1 MEKYIAIRDISKKPS
16 YANINARLLYLH
28 VACNV
33 DVSTY
38 DYSHSYR
45 QLAADL
51 GMSVQSVR
59 TAVKMLEADGLVT
72 THLSAH
78 KVTQGLTHLSTQQL
92 THLHIVRINEMDTTA
107 DTTANTPANTPA
119 NTTANTPANTQK
131 NNSSTQVVELES
143 LTHDARVCEGW
154 KKLLKEE
161 FSLGDEDAQK
171 ALDLFFQ
178 RQRIKGKKWESQ
190 GDALAH
196 LLAFCEKRMPRSAT
210 TLTPP
215 ARPRKNDHDARMEE
229 YRRSEEEQK
238 QATRQEKEAEEVE
251 RLKRWYHEAIRKK
264 QTKEA
269 ETFKQELIKRHAI

>member
-59 TAVKMLEADGLVT
+59 TAVKMLEADGLIT
-72 THLSAH
+72 THLSTH

-92 THLHIVRINEMDTTA
+92 THLHIVRISEVDTTA

-119 NTTANTPANTQK
+119 NTQINI
-131 NNSSTQVVELES
+131 SSTQVVEIES

-154 KKLLKEE
+154 KKLLEKE
-161 FSLGDEDAQK
+161 FSLSCEDAQK

-178 RQRIKGKKWESQ
+178 RQRLKGKKWESQ

-196 LLAFCEKRMPRSAT
+196 LIAFCEKRMPRNAT
-210 TLTPP
+210 TLAPP
-215 ARPRKNDHDARMEE
+215 ARVRKNDHDARMEE
-229 YRRSEEEQK
+229 YQRTEEEQK
-238 QATRQEKEAEEVE
+238 QATQQEVYNFETE
-251 RLKRWYHEAIRKK
+251 RIKRWYNDAIRKK

-269 ETFKQELIKRHAI
+269 EIFKQELIKRKAI

>member
-16 YANINARLLYLH
+16 YANVNARLLYLH

-72 THLSAH
+72 THLATH

-92 THLHIVRINEMDTTA
+92 THLHIVRINEVATTA

-119 NTTANTPANTQK
+119 NTQINI
-131 NNSSTQVVELES
+131 SSTQVIEIET

-154 KKLLKEE
+154 KKLLEKE
-161 FSLGDEDAQK
+161 FRLGSDDAQK

-210 TLTPP
+210 TLTSPS
-215 ARPRKNDHDARMEE
+215 RTRKNDHDARMEE
-229 YRRSEEEQK
+229 YQRTEEEQK

-269 ETFKQELIKRHAI
+269 ETFRQELLKRKAI